1 MTPQDLI
8 AFENDIAAIYE
19 TGAIKGPVHLSGGN
33 ETQLINIFKEIRPT
47 DWVFSNWRS
56 HYHALL
62 HGIPPE
68 KVKSEILAGRSI
80 SLQFP
85 EHHFYTSAI
94 VGGILPIAVG
104 AALALSRVV
113 HKSGTAIVNAPR
125 VWCFLGDMTAH
136 TGIYMECFSYAKAHN
151 LPIIFTVE
159 DNRLSVKTPTES
171 TWPNSHVF
179 SDCEYRYVPTWPH
192 SGIGK
197 RIDF

>member
-1 MTPQDLI
+1 MTKDQLI

-33 ETQLINIFKEIRPT
+33 ETQLIDIFKEIRPT

-68 KVKSEILAGRSI
+68 KVKAEILAGRSI

-85 EHHFYTSAI
+85 EHRFYTSAI

-104 AALALSRVV
+104 VALAIKRR
-113 HKSGTAIVNAPR
+113 GGEER
-125 VWCFLGDMTAH
+125 VWVFAGDMTAR
-136 TGIYMECFSYAKAHN
+136 TGISYECQQYSEGHG
-151 LPIIFTVE
+151 LPIQFVIE
-159 DNRLSVKTPTES
+159 NNGRSVKTGTAES
-171 TWPNSHVF
+171 WGLHTAPGNRLPINYWYLPI
-179 SDCEYRYVPTWPH
+179 WPH

>member
-1 MTPQDLI
+1 MTKDQLI

-33 ETQLINIFKEIRPT
+33 ETQLIEIFKEIRPT

-68 KVKSEILAGRSI
+68 KVKAEILAGRSI

-85 EHHFYTSAI
+85 KHRFYTSAI
-94 VGGILPIAVG
+94 VAGILPIAVG
-104 AALALSRVV
+104 VAM
-113 HKSGTAIVNAPR
+113 AIKRRGGNEK
-125 VWCFLGDMTAH
+125 VWCFLGDMTAE
-136 TGIYMECFSYAKAHN
+136 TGIFHECEKYSSTPLNHM
-151 LPIIFTVE
+151 PIKFIIE
-159 DNRLSVKTPTES
+159 DNGISVKTPTQQS
-171 TWPNSHVF
+171 WGSLRGLVISIPFGPV
-179 SDCEYRYVPTWPH
+179 RYSYTHTWPH

>member
-1 MTPQDLI
+1 MTAQDLI
-8 AFENDIAAIYE
+8 DFENDIAKIYE

-33 ETQLINIFKEIRPT
+33 ESQLIEIFKEIKPT
-47 DWVFSNWRS
+47 DWVMSNWRS

-68 KVKSEILAGRSI
+68 KVKAEILAGRSI

-85 EHHFYTSAI
+85 EHRFHTSAI

-104 AALALSRVV
+104 VAMGIRRRGGDE
-113 HKSGTAIVNAPR
+113 K
-125 VWCFLGDMTAH
+125 VWCFLGDMTAN
-136 TGIYMECFSYAKAHN
+136 TGIYLECFRYADLHC
-151 LPIIFTVE
+151 LPIQFIVE
-159 DNRLSVKTPTES
+159 DNKLSVKTPTAAVWGLHPS
-171 TWPNSHVF
+171 PFHQ
-179 SDCEYRYVPTWPH
+179 RYSYKSAWPH

>member
-1 MTPQDLI
+1 MTKDQLI

-33 ETQLINIFKEIRPT
+33 ETQLIEIFKEVRPT

-68 KVKSEILAGRSI
+68 KVKAEILAGRSI
-80 SLQFP
+80 SIQFP
-85 EHHFYTSAI
+85 EYRFHTSAI

-104 AALALSRVV
+104 VALAIKRR
-113 HKSGTAIVNAPR
+113 GGDEE

-136 TGIYMECFSYAKAHN
+136 TGIYQECLQYSRGHD
-151 LPIIFTVE
+151 LPIQFIVE
-159 DNRLSVKTPTES
+159 DNGLSVKTPTHVS
-171 TWPNSHVF
+171 WGSHGYGCDRVH
-179 SDCEYRYVPTWPH
+179 YYTPTWPH

>member
-1 MTPQDLI
+1 MTKDQLI

-33 ETQLINIFKEIRPT
+33 ETQIIEIFKGISPT
-47 DWVFSNWRS
+47 DYVMSNWRS

-68 KVKSEILAGRSI
+68 KVRAEILAGRSI

-85 EHHFYTSAI
+85 EHRFYTSAI

-104 AALALSRVV
+104 VALAIKRRGGSE
-113 HKSGTAIVNAPR
+113 K
-125 VWCFLGDMTAH
+125 VWCFLGDMTAM
-136 TGIYMECFSYAKAHN
+136 TGIASECLNYSNGHG
-151 LPIIFTVE
+151 LPIRFQIE
-159 DNRLSVKTPTES
+159 DNYMSVRTPTAEAWAIVRS
-171 TWPNSHVF
+171 GF
-179 SDCEYRYVPTWPH
+179 GAYRYTPTWPH
-192 SGIGK
+192 SGIGR

>member
-1 MTPQDLI
+1 MTKDQLI

-19 TGAIKGPVHLSGGN
+19 TGAIKGPIHLSGGN
-33 ETQLINIFKEIRPT
+33 ESALLEIFKEIRPT
-47 DWVFSNWRS
+47 DYVMSNWRS

-68 KVKSEILAGRSI
+68 KVKAEILAGRSI

-85 EHHFYTSAI
+85 EHRFYTSAI

-104 AALALSRVV
+104 VALAIKRRGGDE
-113 HKSGTAIVNAPR
+113 K
-125 VWCFLGDMTAH
+125 VWCFIGDMTSL
-136 TGIYMECFSYAKAHN
+136 TGIFSECGHYAAN
-151 LPIIFTVE
+151 FELPLTWILE
-159 DNRLSVKTPTES
+159 DNYLSVKTPTMTVWGGPKKDFPIITHHYKS
-171 TWPNSHVF
+171 I
-179 SDCEYRYVPTWPH
+179 WPH

>member
-1 MTPQDLI
+1 MTKDQLI
-8 AFENDIAAIYE
+8 AFENDIASIYE

-33 ETQLINIFKEIRPT
+33 ETQLIEIFKEIRPT

-68 KVKSEILAGRSI
+68 KVKAEILAGRSI

-85 EHHFYTSAI
+85 EHRFYTSAI

-104 AALALSRVV
+104 VALAIKRR
-113 HKSGTAIVNAPR
+113 SGSER

-136 TGIYMECFSYAKAHN
+136 TGVYQECLQYSRGHS
-151 LPIIFTVE
+151 LPIQFIVE
-159 DNRLSVKTPTES
+159 DNDLSVKTLTAQAWGS
-171 TWPNSHVF
+171 RGYGC
-179 SDCEYRYVPTWPH
+179 DRMYRYQSRWPH

-197 RIDF
+197 RVDF

>member
-1 MTPQDLI
+1 MTKDQLI

-19 TGAIKGPVHLSGGN
+19 TGAIKGPIHLSGGN
-33 ETQLINIFKEIRPT
+33 ESALLEIFKEIRPT
-47 DWVFSNWRS
+47 DYVMSNWRS

-68 KVKSEILAGRSI
+68 RVKAEILAGRSI

-85 EHHFYTSAI
+85 EHRFYTSAI

-104 AALALSRVV
+104 VACAMALRCSDD
-113 HKSGTAIVNAPR
+113 R

-136 TGIYMECFSYAKAHN
+136 TGIYQECLQYSES
-151 LPIIFTVE
+151 LPIEFVVE
-159 DNRLSVKTPTES
+159 DNGLSVKTPTDAAWDS
-171 TWPNSHVF
+171 RGYAC
-179 SDCEYRYVPTWPH
+179 DRMYEYTPTWPH
-192 SGIGK
+192 SGIGR

>member
-1 MTPQDLI
+1 MTKDQLI

-19 TGAIKGPVHLSGGN
+19 TGAIKGPIHLSGGN
-33 ETQLINIFKEIRPT
+33 ESALLEIFKEIRPT
-47 DWVFSNWRS
+47 DYVMSNWRS

-68 KVKSEILAGRSI
+68 KVKAEILAGRSI

-85 EHHFYTSAI
+85 EHRFHTSAI

-104 AALALSRVV
+104 VALAIKRRGGSE
-113 HKSGTAIVNAPR
+113 K
-125 VWCFLGDMTAH
+125 VWVFAGDMTAS
-136 TGIYMECFSYAKAHN
+136 TGIYSECIAYIGAHE
-151 LPIIFTVE
+151 LPAFFIIE
-159 DNRLSVKTPTES
+159 DNDLSVKTPTAKVWG
-171 TWPNSHVF
+171 TRVLDCWNSYF
-179 SDCEYRYVPTWPH
+179 YRPTWPH